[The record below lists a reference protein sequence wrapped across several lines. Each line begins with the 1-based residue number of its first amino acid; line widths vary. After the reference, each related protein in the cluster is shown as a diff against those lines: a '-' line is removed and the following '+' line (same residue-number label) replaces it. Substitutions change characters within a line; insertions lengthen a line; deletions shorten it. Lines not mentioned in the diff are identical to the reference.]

1 MPSFDDI
8 KYHKNASNNA
18 FIWTGDDVERSEI
31 GGNDKL
37 VGASVRRKEDFRLIQ
52 GEGRYA
58 GDIQPRNAAFMVVLR
73 SPHAHARIRAINA
86 DNARNLPGVLAVVTG
101 AEFNALCAAELPLAG
116 VREHMKAVSR
126 WPMAADVAKYEGEPV
141 AVVVAEDAYIAR
153 DAIELIEVDYEP
165 LPAVVDAERGLEDG
179 APLVHDELGTNLCV
193 TSSRTVGDPDAAFAE
208 ADGVLS
214 LRLVEPRLVPNAME
228 PRAVTAS
235 YERGVDELTLW
246 LSTQAPHMERRAV
259 AGVLGLAEN
268 RIRVLSRDV
277 GGGFGAKIDTYPET
291 IIAAALAMRLN
302 RPVQWDGERQEEFTS
317 TIHGRGEVQYVEA
330 AYRNDGNL
338 LALRTQYYTDLGAYS
353 FGGTHGVAE
362 TLTPSGAAGA
372 YTVENLEWEVFGVY
386 TNKMSVGPYRGY
398 GQHATAYAAERVMDG
413 IAQALG
419 LDPAEVRRRN
429 LIPAAAFPYRTPTGR
444 LHDSGDYHR
453 GLEMVLE
460 LAGYASLREEQAR
473 QRSSG
478 GASGGLLGIGIATT
492 VDASGFGPSGSLS
505 VRPGYETSTVQV
517 DTTGRVTVYT
527 GSSPHGQGHETT
539 FAQIAADELAVALED
554 VRVVYGDTALIAQG
568 TGTRASRSIV
578 VGGSAVVTASRQV
591 KDKALKLAATLLRT
605 EPEYVEL
612 GRGGFFAEDIPDRY
626 VTWRDVAALSTGPQP
641 LPEGTE
647 RGLEASVYW
656 EPDSYTFPY
665 SANVAVVRV
674 DPDNGAVQLVGFY
687 SVNDFGV
694 IVNPM
699 VVDGQVHGG
708 LAQGIGAA
716 LMEEAVWDESGPL
729 LSGSFMDYAMPLAKH
744 LPDFTVQLME
754 TPSPFN
760 PLGVKGMG
768 ETPTIAAVPAVVNA
782 VADALSHLGPPQLD
796 IPLKPE
802 RVWRA
807 INGEE

>member
-1 MPSFDDI
+1 MEPSES
-8 KYHKNASNNA
+8 NA
-18 FIWTGDDVERSEI
+18 
-31 GGNDKL
+31 NDKL

-58 GDIQPRNAAFMVVLR
+58 ADIQPRDVAEMMVLR
-73 SPHAHARIRAINA
+73 SPHAHARILQVNA
-86 DNARNLPGVLAVVTG
+86 GAAQALPGVLAVMTG
-101 AEFNALCAAELPLAG
+101 VEFNALCDAQLPVAG
-116 VREHMKAVSR
+116 VRDHMKVVSR
-126 WPMAADVAKYEGEPV
+126 WPMAADKANYEGEPV
-141 AVVVAEDAYIAR
+141 AVVVASDAYIAR
-153 DAIELIEVDYEP
+153 DALELIAVDYEP
-165 LPAVVDAERGLEDG
+165 LPAVVDSERGLEDG
-179 APLVHDELGTNLCV
+179 APIIHGELGTNLCV
-193 TSSRTVGDPDAAFAE
+193 TSSRSLGDPDAAFAG

-214 LRLVEPRLVPNAME
+214 LRLVEPRLVPNSME

-235 YERGVDELTLW
+235 YERGTGEVTLW

-259 AGVLGLAEN
+259 AGVLGMGEN

-291 IIAAALAMRLN
+291 IMAAALAMRLN
-302 RPVQWDGERQEEFTS
+302 RPVRWVEERQEEFTS

-330 AYRNDGNL
+330 AYRNDGKL

-372 YTVENLEWEVFGVY
+372 YTVENLEWTVYGVY
-386 TNKMSVGPYRGY
+386 TNKMTVGPYRGY
-398 GQHATAYAAERVMDG
+398 GQHATAYAVEVVMDG
-413 IAQALG
+413 IARALG

-429 LIPAAAFPYRTPTGR
+429 LIPTDAFPYRTPTGR

-453 GLEMVLE
+453 GLETALE
-460 LAGYASLREEQAR
+460 LADYAGLREEQAR
-473 QRSSG
+473 LRERG
-478 GASGGLLGIGIATT
+478 ELLGIGIATT
-492 VDASGFGPSGSLS
+492 VDASGFGPSGALS

-517 DTTGRVTVYT
+517 DTSGRVTVYT
-527 GSSPHGQGHETT
+527 GSSPHGQAHETT
-539 FAQIAADELAVALED
+539 FAQIAADELAVPLED
-554 VRVVYGDTALIAQG
+554 VSVIYGDTALIAQG
-568 TGTRASRSIV
+568 TGTRASRSLV

-591 KDKALKLAATLLRT
+591 KDKALKMAAALLRT
-605 EPEYVEL
+605 ESQYIEL
-612 GRGGFFAEDIPDRY
+612 RRGGFFAEDIPDRY
-626 VTWRDVAALSTGPQP
+626 VTWRDVAAMSAGPQP
-641 LPEGTE
+641 MPEGTE

-674 DPDNGAVQLVGFY
+674 DPDNGVIQLMDFY

-694 IVNPM
+694 LVNPI
-699 VVDGQVHGG
+699 VVHGQVHGG

-716 LMEEAVWDESGPL
+716 LMEEAVYDDSGPL
-729 LSGSFMDYAMPLAKH
+729 LTGSFMDYAMPLAKH
-744 LPDFTVQLME
+744 LPDFTVQFME

-782 VADALSHLGPPQLD
+782 VADALSHLGERQLD

-807 INGEE
+807 INRIK

>member
-1 MPSFDDI
+1 MEPSES
-8 KYHKNASNNA
+8 Y
-18 FIWTGDDVERSEI
+18 V
-31 GGNDKL
+31 NDKL
-37 VGASVRRKEDFRLIQ
+37 VGAPVRRKEDFRLIQ

-58 GDIQPRNAAFMVVLR
+58 GDMQPRDTATMAVLR
-73 SPHAHARIRAINA
+73 CPHACARIRRVDA
-86 DNARNLPGVLAVVTG
+86 DAARNIPGVLAVVTG
-101 AEFNALCAAELPLAG
+101 AEFNAVCHAQLPLAG

-126 WPMAADVAKYEGEPV
+126 WPMAADVAKYEGEPI

-153 DAIELIEVDYEP
+153 DALELIEVDYTP
-165 LPAVVDAERGLEDG
+165 LPATVDPERALEPG
-179 APLVHDELGTNLCV
+179 APLVHEELGTNLCV
-193 TSSRTVGDPDAAFAE
+193 GGSRNAGNPGAAFAE

-235 YERGVDELTLW
+235 YDRGVGEVTLW

-259 AGVLGLAEN
+259 AGVLGMGEN

-291 IIAAALAMRLN
+291 VMAAALAMRLN
-302 RPVQWDGERQEEFTS
+302 RPVRWVEERQEEFTS

-330 AYRNDGNL
+330 AYRNDGKL
-338 LALRTQYYTDLGAYS
+338 LALRTKYYTDLGAYC

-398 GQHATAYAAERVMDG
+398 GQHATAYATELVMDG

-429 LIPAAAFPYRTPTGR
+429 LIPADAFPYRTPAGR

-453 GLEMVLE
+453 GLEMALE
-460 LAGYASLREEQAR
+460 LADYSGLREEQAR
-473 QRSSG
+473 LRERG
-478 GASGGLLGIGIATT
+478 ELLGIGIATT
-492 VDASGFGPSGSLS
+492 VDASGFGPSGALS
-505 VRPGYETSTVQV
+505 VRPGYETSTVQM
-517 DTTGRVTVYT
+517 DTTGHVTVYT

-539 FAQIAADELAVALED
+539 FAQIAADELAVPLED
-554 VRVVYGDTALIAQG
+554 ISVVYGDTALIAQG

-578 VGGSAVVTASRQV
+578 VGGSAVATASRQV
-591 KDKALKLAATLLRT
+591 KDKALKLAASLLRT
-605 EPEYVEL
+605 EPQFVEL
-612 GRGGFFAEDIPDRY
+612 RRGGFFAEDIPDRY
-626 VTWRDVAALSTGPQP
+626 VTWRDVAALSAGPQP
-641 LPEGTE
+641 VPEGTE

-656 EPDSYTFPY
+656 EPESYTFPY

-674 DPDNGAVQLVGFY
+674 GPDNGAVRLTDFY
-687 SVNDFGV
+687 SVDDFGV
-694 IVNPM
+694 VINPM
-699 VVDGQVHGG
+699 VVDGQIHGG

-716 LMEEAVWDESGPL
+716 LMEEAVWDASGPL
-729 LSGSFMDYAMPLAKH
+729 LTGSFMDYAMPLAKH
-744 LPDFTVQLME
+744 LPDFTTRLME

-760 PLGVKGMG
+760 PLGAKGMG
-768 ETPTIAAVPAVVNA
+768 ETPTISAVPAVVNA
-782 VADALSHLGPPQLD
+782 VADALSHLGVAAPLD

-807 INGEE
+807 IQEATQRG

>member
-1 MPSFDDI
+1 M
-8 KYHKNASNNA
+8 
-18 FIWTGDDVERSEI
+18 TR
-31 GGNDKL
+31 
-37 VGASVRRKEDFRLIQ
+37 
-52 GEGRYA
+52 
-58 GDIQPRNAAFMVVLR
+58 
-73 SPHAHARIRAINA
+73 
-86 DNARNLPGVLAVVTG
+86 
-101 AEFNALCAAELPLAG
+101 
-116 VREHMKAVSR
+116 
-126 WPMAADVAKYEGEPV
+126 
-141 AVVVAEDAYIAR
+141 
-153 DAIELIEVDYEP
+153 
-165 LPAVVDAERGLEDG
+165 ERGLEDG
-179 APLVHDELGTNLCV
+179 APLVHKDLGTNLCV
-193 TSSRTVGDPDAAFAE
+193 TSSRSVGDPDAAFAQ

-214 LRLVEPRLVPNAME
+214 FRLVEPRLVPNAME

-235 YERGVDELTLW
+235 HDRGVGEVTLW
-246 LSTQAPHMERRAV
+246 LSTQAPHLERRAV
-259 AGVLGLAEN
+259 ADVLGMAEG

-291 IIAAALAMRLN
+291 VIAAALAIRLN
-302 RPVQWDGERQEEFTS
+302 RPVRWVEERQEEFTS

-330 AYRNDGNL
+330 AYRNDGKL
-338 LALRTQYYTDLGAYS
+338 LALRTKYYTDLGAYS

-372 YTVENLEWEVFGVY
+372 YTVDNLEWEIFGVY
-386 TNKMSVGPYRGY
+386 TNKMTVGPYRGY

-429 LIPAAAFPYRTPTGR
+429 LIPTEAFPYRTPTGR

-460 LAGYASLREEQAR
+460 LADYAGLRQEQAR
-473 QRSSG
+473 LQERG
-478 GASGGLLGIGIATT
+478 ELLGIGIATT
-492 VDASGFGPSGSLS
+492 VDASGFGPSGALS

-517 DTTGRVTVYT
+517 DTTGHVTVYT

-539 FAQIAADELAVALED
+539 FAQIAADELAVPLED
-554 VRVVYGDTALIAQG
+554 VSVVYGDTALIPQG
-568 TGTRASRSIV
+568 TGTRASRSLV

-591 KDKALKLAATLLRT
+591 KDKALKLAAALLRT
-605 EPEYVEL
+605 GPEYVEL
-612 GRGGFFAEDIPDRY
+612 RRGGFFAEDIPDRY
-626 VTWRDVAALSTGPQP
+626 VTWRDVAAMSVGPQP
-641 LPEGTE
+641 MPEGTE

-656 EPDSYTFPY
+656 EPESYTFPY

-674 DPDNGAVQLVGFY
+674 DPDNGVVQLHGFY

-699 VVDGQVHGG
+699 VVDGQIHGG

-716 LMEEAVWDESGPL
+716 LMEEAVWDDSGPL
-729 LSGSFMDYAMPLAKH
+729 LTGSFMDYAMPLAKH
-744 LPDFTVQLME
+744 LPDFTIQMME

-782 VADALSHLGPPQLD
+782 VADALSHLGVSQLD

-807 INGEE
+807 VIGIK